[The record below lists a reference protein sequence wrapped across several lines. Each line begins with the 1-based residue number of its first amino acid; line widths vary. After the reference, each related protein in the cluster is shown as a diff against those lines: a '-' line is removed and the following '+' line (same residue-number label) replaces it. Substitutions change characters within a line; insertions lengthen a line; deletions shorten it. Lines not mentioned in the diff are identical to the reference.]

1 MDKDDVVYMYN
12 KVWKR
17 KEWNLAILDNMD
29 GSESVMLSEISQ
41 RKTNNVW
48 FYLHLESEKQN
59 KRTNL
64 KNRNRLIDTENKLV
78 VARGDGGV
86 EGWAN

>member
-41 RKTNNVW
+41 RKTNTIW
-48 FYLHLESEKQN
+48 SHLYVKS
-59 KRTNL
+59 
-64 KNRNRLIDTENKLV
+64 
-78 VARGDGGV
+78 
-86 EGWAN
+86 